1 MDTVIRILI
10 LASPGHYRDSMVALL
25 RTIPRLDL
33 VFADSS
39 PSEIDTFYAVEPP
52 SRGTSRIVLVD
63 LDPASVLPVTDPL
76 IAARLDSIKSS
87 SPRARVI
94 TLVDNL
100 LHTREAERLGADCI
114 LPRSISAG
122 EFLTA
127 IRESDSSDHR
137 VYNSSRIS
145 PHISGADCT
154 TSIPTHY

>member
-1 MDTVIRILI
+1 MDPFIRILI

-39 PSEIDTFYAVEPP
+39 PSEIDSFCTVEPTAKE
-52 SRGTSRIVLVD
+52 TSKIVLVD
-63 LDPASVLPVTDPL
+63 LDPALSSPVKDRL
-76 IAARLDSIKSS
+76 VAARLDSIKSS
-87 SPRARVI
+87 LPRARLI

-100 LHTREAERLGADCI
+100 YHTREAERLGADCI

-127 IRESDSSDHR
+127 IRESDSFDHNVPGR
-137 VYNSSRIS
+137 LSSLILS
-145 PHISGADCT
+145 ADRST
-154 TSIPTHY
+154 PAPANY